1 MLRRRG
7 YVASFALG
15 FKRYVGAQIGIFNP
29 SGEKV
34 GTISHLRNHE
44 HLFLVGPDRARVEAA
59 IGTTREGR

>member
-1 MLRRRG
+1 MLGQRG
-7 YVASFALG
+7 YVASVALD

-34 GTISHLRNHE
+34 GKISHLRNHE

-59 IGTTREGR
+59 ISTGQEGN